1 MQQDDWD
8 KNSCFLRE
16 GTQSVESSLFL
27 GKELDLPSEKKKKAQ
42 ITTVKFQALILILQV
57 YPACC
62 LALTLHCASEAA
74 H

>member
-8 KNSCFLRE
+8 KNSCFQSE
-16 GTQSVESSLFL
+16 GVQSVGSSLFP
-27 GKELDLPSEKKKKAQ
+27 GKKLELPSEKKKKAQ
-42 ITTVKFQALILILQV
+42 ITTVKFQVLILIPQV